1 MAKRLHIVSN
11 NTRIAGMPINVPILH
26 AQTQARWLGLPSK
39 KPRKRAVI
47 ANPRKSNSR
56 ANAQSPPYTSNCQ
69 PDIFGALLT
78 NGWIASPARRVS
90 CTKQQNFQSAIA
102 GFTCLSTDLMPL
114 YNSILSPFFQSVFSE
129 KDESHMRLQQ
139 LFWFLRMNSLQ

>member
-1 MAKRLHIVSN
+1 
-11 NTRIAGMPINVPILH
+11 
-26 AQTQARWLGLPSK
+26 
-39 KPRKRAVI
+39 
-47 ANPRKSNSR
+47 
-56 ANAQSPPYTSNCQ
+56 
-69 PDIFGALLT
+69 LLT

-139 LFWFLRMNSLQ
+139 LF